1 MRDILNLDKN
11 ARTYFEL
18 FLFSIYIV
26 MFSQDT
32 RPAGTELLLD

>member
-18 FLFSIYIV
+18 FLFSIYI

-32 RPAGTELLLD
+32 RPAGIELLLD